1 MKLLH
6 MFFQREKLQL
16 TRYVVY
22 HSSYSKSTS
31 RVFEHFTDLLQ
42 QLQKVFCIL
51 WRFYIISCI
60 YNSFIKFLILQ
71 AINGIFFEIN

>member
-51 WRFYIISCI
+51 
-60 YNSFIKFLILQ
+60 
-71 AINGIFFEIN
+71 